1 MKSKAQEFYD
11 EINRSKPN
19 RPVFKA
25 SINDQMVIASVVSV
39 RSKVTC
45 ALTACELFVEDALAL
60 RDWLT
65 DTFDVPNGPI
75 DYSRKE
81 TADKDWIKDIKHGFV
96 GITRSGEKMIY
107 DGRHGDFFVW
117 DHPDYNHDVNFYSIV
132 RMYANKHHHLDIIGP
147 WEETE

>member
-25 SINDQMVIASVVSV
+25 DKNDQGLICSVTSN

-45 ALTACELFVEDALAL
+45 ALTACEITVEDALAL

-65 DTFDVPNGPI
+65 DTFDTP
-75 DYSRKE
+75 K
-81 TADKDWIKDIKHGFV
+81 
-96 GITRSGEKMIY
+96 
-107 DGRHGDFFVW
+107 GD
-117 DHPDYNHDVNFYSIV
+117 D
-132 RMYANKHHHLDIIGP
+132 R
-147 WEETE
+147 